1 MKKLL
6 NRPDAYADEALFGLC
21 AAHPD
26 IYRQLGETGRV
37 ITRAGGVREGKVGV
51 VSGGGSGHLPTFTGY
66 VGEGLLDACS
76 VGNVFAGPSVLD
88 CMEAVKAANGGRGV
102 LLLYGN
108 YGGDR
113 MNFDMA
119 AEMLEMEDIPTKTVL
134 VADDVGSAPRSERE
148 KRRGVAG
155 LVYPYKIAGAK
166 AEQDGASLNDVSS
179 IAQKAVDATVTIG
192 VALTPCTVPE
202 AGKPTFGIGDGEM
215 EIGMGIHGEPGI
227 ARGPL
232 KSADEVAD
240 DMLARLIDDAGI
252 GRGERVSVLVN
263 SLGATPL
270 EELYILFARVSRRL
284 KEQGIAIAMPRV
296 GRYAT
301 SMEMAGASLSL
312 CRLDGELEALLAAP
326 AKCPYWS
333 AL

>member
-6 NRPDAYADEALFGLC
+6 NQPENYADEALAGMC
-21 AAHPD
+21 EAHPE
-26 IYRQLGETGRV
+26 IYRMLGETGRV
-37 ITRAGGVREGKVGV
+37 IARTKPMLAGKVGV
-51 VSGGGSGHLPTFTGY
+51 VSGGGSGHLPTFAGY

-88 CMEAVKAANGGRGV
+88 CVDAVKVADGGAGV

-119 AEMLEMEDIPTKTVL
+119 AEMLEEDHIPTATVL
-134 VADDVGSAPRSERE
+134 IADDVGSAAHAERA

-155 LVYPYKIAGAK
+155 LIYAYKCAGAK
-166 AEQDGASLNDVSS
+166 AEAGCKLDAVT
-179 IAQKAVDATVTIG
+179 ATARKAVDATVSIG
-192 VALTPCTVPE
+192 AALTSCTVPE
-202 AGKPTFGIGDGEM
+202 AGKPTFTIAEGEM
-215 EIGMGIHGEPGI
+215 ELGMGIHGEPGI
-227 ARGPL
+227 RRGPL
-232 KSADEVAD
+232 MTADDVADE
-240 DMLARLIDDAGI
+240 MLARLLDDSGI
-252 GRGERVSVLVN
+252 GKGEQVSVLVN

-270 EELYILFARVSRRL
+270 EELYILYHRVSKCL
-284 KEQGIAIAMPRV
+284 KEKGIHIMLPRV

-312 CRLDGELEALLAAP
+312 FRLDDELTQLLHAP
-326 AKCPYWS
+326 ARCPFWS
-333 AL
+333 N